1 MIIATLRLKVRAEKR
16 GEFLRAVRSTLE
28 PTGVEPGC
36 LSCRFY
42 QDIENEN
49 AFTLVEEWESQA
61 DLERHLRTDTFRML
75 LFLMD
80 LLTEPPEIKFNAVS
94 STSPVSSHQGRTRA
108 EHVGLRKIAL

>member
-1 MIIATLRLKVRAEKR
+1 MILVTLRMKVRAEKR
-16 GEFLRAVRSTLE
+16 DEFLRAMRSMLE
-28 PTGVEPGC
+28 PTAVEPGC

-42 QDIENEN
+42 QDTENTN
-49 AFTLVEEWESQA
+49 AFTFVEEWESQA

-94 STSPVSSHQGRTRA
+94 STAGMEAIKAARERCM
-108 EHVGLRKIAL
+108 